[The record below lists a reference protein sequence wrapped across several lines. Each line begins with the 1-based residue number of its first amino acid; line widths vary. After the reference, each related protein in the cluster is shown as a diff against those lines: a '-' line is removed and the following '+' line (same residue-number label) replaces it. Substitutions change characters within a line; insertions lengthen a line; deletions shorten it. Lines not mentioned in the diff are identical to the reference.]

1 MTPEQ
6 TAALQELETTTAN
19 AKARVDEM
27 YNIVQATWVEA
38 QRARNA
44 QYDAI
49 NAEYVAKIAAIMGF
63 DSAS

>member
-6 TAALQELETTTAN
+6 TAALQELETATAN

-27 YNIVQATWVEA
+27 YEIVQAMWVEA

-63 DSAS
+63 ESAS